1 MVTKETNDKKKISG
15 LLEDLSLLENYAREL
30 FSFSPMPLCFV
41 SPLGVILEA
50 NPAFEEISGY
60 SIYEIIGEPIE
71 DFFDKE
77 KSLFISACDYGLV
90 WDEEKFLQM
99 ANDQN
104 IDCLVWTFRN
114 YPGDNSKP
122 EMYSWV
128 QEENGLVKEIRL
140 KKSVSQTPQ
149 KDPGIVGAFWFKKAG
164 DFIASAKEFVSSPKP
179 PSGEFHLEGCIDYLI
194 KQGKKAAV
202 FDVGRFVCWGTPND
216 LKTWEYW
223 KSYFSKKNLIKEA

>member
-77 KSLFISACDYGLV
+77 KI
-90 WDEEKFLQM
+90 EELSRETLK
-99 ANDQN
+99 
-104 IDCLVWTFRN
+104 
-114 YPGDNSKP
+114 K
-122 EMYSWV
+122 
-128 QEENGLVKEIRL
+128 GLVK
-140 KKSVSQTPQ
+140 
-149 KDPGIVGAFWFKKAG
+149 
-164 DFIASAKEFVSSPKP
+164 AKEINLFTKKKKKIPVQSF
-179 PSGEFHLEGCIDYLI
+179 SGVRRNRRGNITGYFLGLFNLTEIKKIEAALEEAKKVLEI
-194 KQGKKAAV
+194 KVAA
-202 FDVGRFVCWGTPND
+202 RTKE
-216 LKTWEYW
+216 LRELTERQEEIIEERTKE
-223 KSYFSKKNLIKEA
+223 IKEKLEESERFQKLTIGRELKMIELKEEIEKLKEELGKHKSSI